1 LEDNV
6 DTAPFDL
13 QIAQR
18 TEALA
23 RANRARIARAEVKRR
38 IADGAVSAAEVI
50 LFHPREIESMPVGD
64 VLTSQR
70 HWGGVRCRRLLLATG
85 LEESKPIGSMTERQ
99 RRALAARLSI
109 TPQRGLSAP
118 A

>member
-1 LEDNV
+1 M

-38 IADGAVSAAEVI
+38 IADGGVSAAEVI

-70 HWGGVRCRRLLLATG
+70 HWGGVRCRRLLLPIG